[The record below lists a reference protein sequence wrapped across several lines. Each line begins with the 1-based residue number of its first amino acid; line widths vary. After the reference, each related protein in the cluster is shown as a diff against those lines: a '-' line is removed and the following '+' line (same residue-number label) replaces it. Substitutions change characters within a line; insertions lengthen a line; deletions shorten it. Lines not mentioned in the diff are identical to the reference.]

1 MEYFT
6 ANKENIT
13 KILEELLMEGAI
25 AAETLDAQSNP
36 ETVPQF
42 LEELASLEAELVAI
56 TQAGE

>member
-1 MEYFT
+1 
-6 ANKENIT
+6 
-13 KILEELLMEGAI
+13 MEGAI
-25 AAETLDAQSNP
+25 AAETLDAQPNP